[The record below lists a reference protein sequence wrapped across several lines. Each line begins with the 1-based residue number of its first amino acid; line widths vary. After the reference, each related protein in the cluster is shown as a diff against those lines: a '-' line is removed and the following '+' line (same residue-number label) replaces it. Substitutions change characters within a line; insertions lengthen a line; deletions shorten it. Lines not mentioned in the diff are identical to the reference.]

1 MRSNRPATTAVSAL
15 WPKSRERYK
24 IPFFLSFLLPNN
36 RTNKMVVEKTNTQT
50 NNKVIPAGGWRSRRL
65 FRVYKQSPRTRKKR
79 RNKRHQSLSGPK
91 SFGGAEHV
99 PSRCRRLV
107 SDDGSI
113 IRLSR
118 SWPAHM
124 CTVGSFL
131 LLLLQIWRRI
141 VRAQSQRW
149 CEFP

>member
-36 RTNKMVVEKTNTQT
+36 RTNKMVVEKTNKQT
-50 NNKVIPAGGWRSRRL
+50 TKWFQQVGGDLVVFSASTNKVQEPE
-65 FRVYKQSPRTRKKR
+65 KKR